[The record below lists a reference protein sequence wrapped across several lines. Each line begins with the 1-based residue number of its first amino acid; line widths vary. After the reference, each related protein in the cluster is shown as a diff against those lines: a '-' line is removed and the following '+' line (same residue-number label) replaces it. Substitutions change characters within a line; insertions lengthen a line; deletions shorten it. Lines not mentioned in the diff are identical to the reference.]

1 MKLVMTLLVR
11 DEADILE
18 ANLDF
23 HLSQGVDFV
32 IATDNNSE
40 DETPTILERYARRGL
55 VHVLRETG
63 DDYSQRAWVTR
74 MARLAA
80 ADFGAD
86 WVINNDADELW
97 WPKIG
102 TLKDA
107 LALVPSSFGAV
118 IAPRTNFVPRPER
131 SGETFFDRMIFGQV
145 RGVPTIE
152 EWTAAKREGKGVDH
166 GSGGL
171 NWGPHFV
178 LPKVA
183 HRATP
188 DVDSGPAI
196 TPSPAPACGRPRAGT
211 RSKFSTSPYGATRSS
226 SARSCSAAAPRSR
239 ARTRSSTRS
248 FGARTA
254 PTRAAGSRPST
265 PSRSWTT
272 LPSRRDCGRGDSS
285 KIAGFSASS
294 VRRTRAPRRSITTR
308 RCCAR

>member
-86 WVINNDADELW
+86 WVINNDADEFW

-152 EWTAAKREGKGVDH
+152 EWTR
-166 GSGGL
+166 
-171 NWGPHFV
+171 
-178 LPKVA
+178 
-183 HRATP
+183 
-188 DVDSGPAI
+188 
-196 TPSPAPACGRPRAGT
+196 
-211 RSKFSTSPYGATRSS
+211 RS
-226 SARSCSAAAPRSR
+226 
-239 ARTRSSTRS
+239 
-248 FGARTA
+248 
-254 PTRAAGSRPST
+254 
-265 PSRSWTT
+265 
-272 LPSRRDCGRGDSS
+272 GRG
-285 KIAGFSASS
+285 
-294 VRRTRAPRRSITTR
+294 RAWTMAPGV
-308 RCCAR
+308 